1 MREAFLFLS
10 SGKKGFSFPQFCIT
24 EVYLFL
30 SSGLQRLLFS
40 MAHDKKGFSFP
51 QFWIRETS
59 HLLWIREAYL
69 FLSFG

>member
-30 SSGLQRLLFS
+30 SSVLQRLLFS
-40 MAHDKKGFSFP
+40 MAQDKKGFSFP
-51 QFWIRETS
+51 RFWITEAS
-59 HLLWIREAYL
+59 LLLWIREAHL
-69 FLSFG
+69 FLSSG